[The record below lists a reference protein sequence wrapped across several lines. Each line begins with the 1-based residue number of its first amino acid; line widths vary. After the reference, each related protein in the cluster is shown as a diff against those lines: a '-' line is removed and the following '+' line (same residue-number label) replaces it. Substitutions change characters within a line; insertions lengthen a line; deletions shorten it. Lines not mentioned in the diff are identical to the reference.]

1 MPQLHLLGTGS
12 ALSDP
17 HRTTTMLA
25 LEDDTELIV
34 IDCGGD
40 AVQRLM
46 QLGVDLSKLSALIIT
61 HEHADHVS
69 GFPLFMEKLW
79 LAGRRDPV
87 RVYGIPE
94 AVAQA
99 KRLHDSFDLESWY
112 DSGYPGVTWHEFAL
126 GEKVTVLESSF
137 RVYASPAVHAVPNV
151 GLRLEHNLSGKVIA
165 YSGDTE
171 PTRKFTDLALGADVL
186 IHEATGEEPGHS
198 SALAAA
204 KVARDAHAKRLLLV
218 HLPPKESLGEEQ
230 MAEALSV
237 FANTEK
243 GTEASTYEV

>member
-1 MPQLHLLGTGS
+1 MPKLHLLGTGS
-12 ALSDP
+12 ALSEP

-25 LEDDTELIV
+25 VEDESELIV

-46 QLGVDLSKLSALIIT
+46 QLGVDLTKLASLIVT

-87 RVYGIPE
+87 PVYGIPE

-99 KRLHDSFDLESWY
+99 KRLHDSFDIESWY
-112 DSGYPGVTWHEFAL
+112 DADYPGVSWREFEL
-126 GEKVTVLESSF
+126 GEKVSVYESSF
-137 RVYASPAVHAVPNV
+137 KIYASPAMHAVPNV
-151 GLRLEHNLSGKVIA
+151 GLRLEHSSSGKVIA

-171 PTRKFTDLALGADVL
+171 PTQTFTQLALGADVL
-186 IHEATGEEPGHS
+186 VHEATGEGPGHS

-204 KVARDAHAKRLLLV
+204 QVARDAHAKRLLLV
-218 HLPPKESLGEEQ
+218 HLPPKKYLTEEQ
-230 MAEALSV
+230 LEEARAV

-243 GTEASTYEV
+243 GTEASTYEM